1 MMGADIY
8 TYIIL
13 IFILTFVMGG
23 FITMFNK
30 MDEDDYNDD
39 E

>member
-1 MMGADIY
+1 MIVADIY

-13 IFILTFVMGG
+13 IFIFTFVMGG
-23 FITMFNK
+23 YIMILDK
-30 MDEDDYNDD
+30 RDKYDD

>member
-1 MMGADIY
+1 MIGVDIY

-13 IFILTFVMGG
+13 IFIFTFVMGG
-23 FITMFNK
+23 YIMILDK
-30 MDEDDYNDD
+30 RDKYDD

>member
-1 MMGADIY
+1 MIGADIY

-13 IFILTFVMGG
+13 IFIFAFVMGG
-23 FITMFNK
+23 YIMILNK
-30 MDEDDYNDD
+30 RDKYDD

>member
-1 MMGADIY
+1 MIGADIY

-13 IFILTFVMGG
+13 IFIFTFVMGG
-23 FITMFNK
+23 FIMMFDK
-30 MDEDDYNDD
+30 RDKYDD

>member
-1 MMGADIY
+1 MIGADIY

-13 IFILTFVMGG
+13 IFIFALIMGG
-23 FITMFNK
+23 FIMMFDK
-30 MDEDDYNDD
+30 RDKDDD

>member
-1 MMGADIY
+1 MIVADIY

-13 IFILTFVMGG
+13 IFIFTFVMGG
-23 FITMFNK
+23 YIMILDK
-30 MDEDDYNDD
+30 RGNDD